1 MTVSYSVCVCVC
13 VCVARGSREGA
24 RALACYACACACA
37 MIRRPPHGQ
46 DQILGHPWMKKYS
59 DGSLSTDNMGIQQRL
74 SEWQVCVCVCK
85 VDGVLSFKGSVW

>member
-1 MTVSYSVCVCVC
+1 
-13 VCVARGSREGA
+13 
-24 RALACYACACACA
+24 
-37 MIRRPPHGQ
+37 
-46 DQILGHPWMKKYS
+46 MKKYS